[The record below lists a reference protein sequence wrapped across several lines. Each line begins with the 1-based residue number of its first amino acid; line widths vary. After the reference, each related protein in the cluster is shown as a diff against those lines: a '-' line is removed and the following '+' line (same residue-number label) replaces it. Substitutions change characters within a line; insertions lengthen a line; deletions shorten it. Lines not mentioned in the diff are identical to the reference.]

1 MLKTSVKQ
9 FRRNKF
15 IQKYYFDVKSFKFEM
30 KMKIFYIVYV
40 FVIINVLNA
49 EPLDDYVFAP
59 DPNYKYELLRT
70 YNFIDHDVY
79 ILNMTS
85 QKWKDGLMV

>member
-1 MLKTSVKQ
+1 MIIFLAVHVFVLLKTP
-9 FRRNKF
+9 
-15 IQKYYFDVKSFKFEM
+15 
-30 KMKIFYIVYV
+30 
-40 FVIINVLNA
+40 NA

-70 YNFIDHDVY
+70 YNLNDYDVY

-85 QKWKDGLMV
+85 QKWKDGWFY